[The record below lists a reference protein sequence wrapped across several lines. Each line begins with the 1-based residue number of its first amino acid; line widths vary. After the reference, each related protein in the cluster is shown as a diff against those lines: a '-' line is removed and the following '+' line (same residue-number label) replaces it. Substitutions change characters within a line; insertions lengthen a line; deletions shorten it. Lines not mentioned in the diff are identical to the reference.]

1 MEQYYWTY
9 LAIFIG
15 IATLVV
21 QTFVA
26 MRAHRKQKQY
36 IPGIVDEKLGHES
49 FVFRSHRTYQN
60 SLENAPLMFF
70 TLILAMMVNV
80 DPFTLAIL
88 AWVFVVARIIHMMLY
103 YKIATE
109 KNPSPRSYFFLI
121 AFLANVV
128 TLFLIG
134 GKFLG

>member
-1 MEQYYWTY
+1 MEQYYWTH

-15 IATLVV
+15 IATLVL

-26 MRAHRKQKQY
+26 MRAHRKQSHY

-70 TLILAMMVNV
+70 TVMLAMFVGV
-80 DPFTLAIL
+80 APHALAIL
-88 AWVFVVARIIHMMLY
+88 SWVFVIARIIHMVLY

-128 TLFLIG
+128 TLFFIG
-134 GKFLG
+134 AELLG